1 MWDSVH
7 QIMFSWPKYKR
18 PFLQVHILGREDKAV
33 KSPIIRKINA
43 EIQGD
48 LPLVGDDLILS
59 WP

>member
-1 MWDSVH
+1 
-7 QIMFSWPKYKR
+7 MFSWPKYKR
-18 PFLQVHILGREDKAV
+18 PFLQVHILGREDKPV